1 MIHMFVTFVL
11 FFYHLNFVVY
21 FSLWVNIR
29 FLAAFKWPTWQMQY
43 VCSMYTSLLCLV
55 DAKHKFI
62 LQWGGRYKMTR
73 RTNVSITSAKLQH
86 SGMVV
91 IRCFAFFSALTC
103 IHEAI
108 TSGKNPR
115 GKRIIPNSD
124 SATNALEAVRLW
136 PVRTYTANVVT
147 ATWKWNNKEWIWTEL
162 KIQITLTTLVI
173 VRTSS

>member
-91 IRCFAFFSALTC
+91 IRCFAFFFSTHLYTRGNHIWKEPKGKTHNSKQRQRYKC
-103 IHEAI
+103 FG
-108 TSGKNPR
+108 SGK
-115 GKRIIPNSD
+115 I
-124 SATNALEAVRLW
+124 
-136 PVRTYTANVVT
+136 VT
-147 ATWKWNNKEWIWTEL
+147 CENIHSKCCDGDL
-162 KIQITLTTLVI
+162 KMKQ
-173 VRTSS
+173 